1 MGEGAIRMEAGRATA
16 LPHGLYDEDG
26 VCHRDVVLRPLTGRE
41 EAALGSG
48 GGSASAIL
56 AACIERI
63 GGYDEVDPAMAAAL
77 TRGDRAHL
85 LLHLRAAMF
94 GDRLS
99 LIVPC
104 PSPSCSALA
113 DMDLSIAEIAPARP
127 VPAPE
132 PIAADT
138 PDGPARLREPT
149 GADDEIVAAAGGDRR
164 ARSARLWSRLVLD
177 LAGRGPLAPE
187 QWAALPAPTRHAV
200 ARRLAEA
207 SSAPDLVFVARCPS
221 CAALLEVELDP
232 LALLADELRL
242 GADRLVVEVHC
253 LAFHYHWSEAEIL
266 ALPRARRWRYLELV
280 GRQLE
285 GRPLLEA
292 WS

>member
-1 MGEGAIRMEAGRATA
+1 MGEGAIQITAGRATA

-26 VCHRDVVLRPLTGRE
+26 VCHRDAVLRPLTGRE
-41 EAALGSG
+41 ETALGSG
-48 GGSASAIL
+48 GETASSLL
-56 AACIERI
+56 AACLERI

-85 LLHLRAAMF
+85 LLHLRASMF

-127 VPAPE
+127 APAPE
-132 PIAADT
+132 LIEADT

-149 GADDEIVAAAGGDRR
+149 GEDDEIVAAGGGDRR
-164 ARSARLWSRLVLD
+164 ARSALLWSRLVVD
-177 LAGRGPLAPE
+177 FAGRGPLAPE
-187 QWAALPAPTRHAV
+187 QWEALPAPTRHAI
-200 ARRLAEA
+200 AGSLAEA
-207 SSAPDLVFVARCPS
+207 SSAPDLVYMARCPS

-232 LALLADELRL
+232 FALLADELRL

-266 ALPRARRWRYLELV
+266 ALPRARRWRYLDLV
-280 GRQLE
+280 RRQVE
-285 GRPLLEA
+285 GRPLIEA

>member
-1 MGEGAIRMEAGRATA
+1 MSEGAIRILAGRATA

-26 VCHRDVVLRPLTGRE
+26 VCHRDAVLRPLTGRE
-41 EAALGSG
+41 EAALGG
-48 GGSASAIL
+48 GETASAIL

-85 LLHLRAAMF
+85 LLQLRAAMF

-99 LIVPC
+99 LVVPC
-104 PSPSCSALA
+104 PSPVCSALA
-113 DMDLSIAEIAPARP
+113 DMDLSIAEIAPGRNWGARE
-127 VPAPE
+127 VIE
-132 PIAADT
+132 ADT
-138 PDGPARLREPT
+138 PDGPVRLREPT
-149 GADDEIVAAAGGDRR
+149 FADDEIVAAAGGDRR
-164 ARSARLWSRLVLD
+164 ARSALLWSRLVVD
-177 LAGRGPLAPE
+177 LAGRGPIAPE
-187 QWAALPAPTRHAV
+187 QWEALPAPTRHAI
-200 ARRLAEA
+200 ARCLAEA

-242 GADRLVVEVHC
+242 GADRLVVEIHC

-266 ALPRARRWRYLELV
+266 ALPRARRWRYLDLV
-280 GRQLE
+280 RRQVE
-285 GRPLLEA
+285 GQPLIEA

>member
-1 MGEGAIRMEAGRATA
+1 MEAGHATA
-16 LPHGLYDEDG
+16 LPHGLRDEDG

-48 GGSASAIL
+48 AGTASAIL
-56 AACIERI
+56 AACVERI
-63 GGYDEVDPAMAAAL
+63 GGYDEIDSVMTAAL

-99 LIVPC
+99 LVVPC
-104 PSPSCSALA
+104 PSPACSALA

-132 PIAADT
+132 LLEADT
-138 PDGPARLREPT
+138 PEGRAILREPT
-149 GADDEIVAAAGGDRR
+149 GADDEIVAAASGDRR
-164 ARSARLWSRLVLD
+164 ARSTLMWSRLVVD
-177 LAGRGPLAPE
+177 LGGRGPLAPE
-187 QWAALPAPTRHAV
+187 QWEALAAPTRHAI
-200 ARRLAEA
+200 AKRLAEA
-207 SSAPDLVFVARCPS
+207 TSAPDLVFVARCPS
-221 CAALLEVELDP
+221 CPALLEVELDP
-232 LALLADELRL
+232 LALLERELRL
-242 GADRLVVEVHC
+242 GVDRLVVEIHC

-280 GRQLE
+280 RRQIE
-285 GRPLLEA
+285 GRPLIEA